1 MPPMCI
7 SYDDDVHIREE
18 QRKCFLEIQA
28 KLYDDDGEIFV
39 QQHEC
44 IAWHSITLYKFHK
57 PPVCSKKQ

>member
-1 MPPMCI
+1 MMMMYI
-7 SYDDDVHIREE
+7 SEKNSENV
-18 QRKCFLEIQA
+18 FLEIQA